1 MYSVS
6 SCWLTFFFFFFWFS
20 SVSTQEVP
28 CYHLFPERAQPL
40 PGLLP
45 TWPRLASSCPL
56 LSRSITFVPGE
67 QVKCLPA
74 CCLSASSAPAF
85 RWNPLLRT
93 FPECSPSSSPWYP
106 AWALVWGVA
115 CDSTEGGQPFGH
127 RGRGPTPFLL
137 TQDNSYATWPPK
149 QDRSVLVNKRR
160 ALRPRGCCS
169 LLTDLSQSRFE

>member
-6 SCWLTFFFFFFWFS
+6 SCWLTFFLVFICFHS
-20 SVSTQEVP
+20 RGSLLS
-28 CYHLFPERAQPL
+28 PL
-40 PGLLP
+40 PRESTAPAWAPAHLATSGFILPLAEQIHNLRTWRASQVFACLLP
-45 TWPRLASSCPL
+45 LCILCP
-56 LSRSITFVPGE
+56 SFPFE
-67 QVKCLPA
+67 
-74 CCLSASSAPAF
+74 
-85 RWNPLLRT
+85 PLLRT

-149 QDRSVLVNKRR
+149 QDRYVLVNKRR
-160 ALRPRGCCS
+160 ALQPRGCCS